1 MSRPRHGS
9 SRTPVPD
16 FPPIQETL
24 FLTLYC
30 RALDAALPVSIL
42 RDTMSRDLAGRLGYD
57 FTRIKAAP
65 SLISGTAL
73 RAAKLDEAVRA
84 FCAAHPDAVV
94 LDLGCGL
101 DTRYFR
107 CAPPRSVDW
116 YDIDLP
122 DVIELRAEVIGE
134 HDGDHAVAADIT
146 ETGWLDGLPAD
157 RPAMIVAEGVL
168 PFLPGTVFQ
177 AMIRYLT
184 GHFPSGELA
193 LNGYTRFAAWSMRYH
208 PAMKALGIR
217 GAAGFDDPREPEGWG
232 AGLTLAQEH
241 LLSRAPEV
249 ASFPQPLRA
258 LTRLM
263 GLSTGLSRQG
273 ARVLRYRF

>member
-1 MSRPRHGS
+1 MSLS
-9 SRTPVPD
+9 LTSVPT

-30 RALDAALPVSIL
+30 RALDSRLPASIL
-42 RDTMSRDLAGRLGYD
+42 RDTMSDDLARRLDYD
-57 FTRIKAAP
+57 FTRIKSSP

-73 RAAKLDEAVRA
+73 RARKLDEAVNA
-84 FCAAHPDAVV
+84 FCAAHPHGVV

-101 DTRYFR
+101 DTRAFR
-107 CAPPRSVDW
+107 CERPEGVDW

-122 DVIELRAEVIGE
+122 DVIGLRAKVIP
-134 HDGDHAVAADIT
+134 HGDRIHPVAADLA
-146 ETGWLDGLPAD
+146 EPGWRDAIPGG

-168 PFLPGTVFQ
+168 PFLPGATFQ
-177 AMIRYLT
+177 AMIRRLT
-184 GHFPSGELA
+184 GHFPEGMLA
-193 LNGYTRFAAWSMRYH
+193 LNGYTRFAAWSMRFH

-217 GAAGFDDPREPEGWG
+217 GAEGFDDAREPEGWG
-232 AGLTLAQEH
+232 AGLTLAGEQ

-263 GLSTGLSRQG
+263 ARSDALSRQG
-273 ARVLRYRF
+273 ARVLCYRFPVP